1 MKAEK
6 AARSLEDMPSPVLT
20 RLLQLLGHIALG
32 QGEYLTDLMNLGLV
46 ATEQGHC
53 EQAETYLQEGLAL
66 TRRLGQVQLLCSM
79 LYAWG
84 ELALKRQQI
93 DTASAAFEEM
103 LTMIPQGA
111 QDLMAQA
118 EYGLARVCAAKGNID
133 KAHQRGETSL
143 GLFEAIKH
151 RQTNDVREFLKA
163 LPVQA
168 EQ

>member
-66 TRRLGQVQLLCSM
+66 TRRLGHVQLLCSM
-79 LYAWG
+79 LY
-84 ELALKRQQI
+84 EC
-93 DTASAAFEEM
+93 TN
-103 LTMIPQGA
+103 TIPVLQ
-111 QDLMAQA
+111 
-118 EYGLARVCAAKGNID
+118 VNV
-133 KAHQRGETSL
+133 
-143 GLFEAIKH
+143 
-151 RQTNDVREFLKA
+151 N
-163 LPVQA
+163 
-168 EQ
+168 